1 MRRFAPFCF
10 LSLLMLAS
18 TSILAAT
25 MAWALD
31 YGGDS
36 IKSQR
41 FFHDS
46 RTLRIIESD
55 LGPLLKRRDFDGFR
69 GVPYD
74 VHIADARYVW
84 SSSCKAH
91 DCPYNR
97 GFLWLDTQSGA
108 SIAAHFAITF
118 PRRSGLELDEF
129 HELKIGGSAK
139 LFGEL
144 PAPGLRALRQWLEEI
159 CYPTSGDAPRVE
171 PAPIERPWMERTD
184 GFAYRCL
191 PLNIANC
198 HGWLI
203 RNGMAATDWSP

>member
-108 SIAAHFAITF
+108 SIAA
-118 PRRSGLELDEF
+118 PPGRSCRW
-129 HELKIGGSAK
+129 HGSRWRPSGWIASRS
-139 LFGEL
+139 
-144 PAPGLRALRQWLEEI
+144 PATASAPGCRSSSRRAS
-159 CYPTSGDAPRVE
+159 PSASAPV
-171 PAPIERPWMERTD
+171 
-184 GFAYRCL
+184 
-191 PLNIANC
+191 
-198 HGWLI
+198 
-203 RNGMAATDWSP
+203 